1 VKNLLKDEKD
11 EVTRKQLDIKQLAI
25 KLTANSM
32 YGCLGFSSSRFYA
45 MPLAELIT
53 RKGREALQSTVDLTQ
68 RQLNL
73 DVIYGDTDS
82 VMIYTGLDNLEEA
95 LKLGETVKKEVNRLY
110 KTLEIELDGVFRT
123 MLLLKKKKYAARTI
137 TFSFENGKRVSKETA
152 QSKGL
157 DLVRRDWCDLSKDVG
172 QLRELVLS
180 GFFFL
185 KFSLKRYVLDQIL
198 SGLSREDVVERIHAH
213 MRLVKEALQE
223 NKIVLN
229 KYIITKSLTKDPADY
244 NDAKTQAHV
253 VVALRMRTAGMA
265 IRSGDFVELSFFQK
279 RTFFLVLFFF

>member
-1 VKNLLKDEKD
+1 MLKDAKD

-82 VMIYTGLDNLEEA
+82 VMIYTGLDNLDEA

-137 TFSFENGKRVSKETA
+137 TFTYENGKRIAKEAA

-172 QLRELVLS
+172 QLR
-180 GFFFL
+180 
-185 KFSLKRYVLDQIL
+185 IC
-198 SGLSREDVVERIHAH
+198 
-213 MRLVKEALQE
+213 
-223 NKIVLN
+223 
-229 KYIITKSLTKDPADY
+229 
-244 NDAKTQAHV
+244 
-253 VVALRMRTAGMA
+253 
-265 IRSGDFVELSFFQK
+265 
-279 RTFFLVLFFF
+279 LVLFIFFFGY

>member
-1 VKNLLKDEKD
+1 MKNLLKDAKE
-11 EVTRKQLDIKQLAI
+11 EVLRKQLDIKQLAI

-82 VMIYTGLDNLEEA
+82 VMIYTGLDNLDEA

-137 TFSFENGKRVSKETA
+137 TFAFENGKRIAKEVA

-172 QLRELVLS
+172 QLRTHERTGLLLLS
-180 GFFFL
+180 DSFFCD
-185 KFSLKRYVLDQIL
+185 RYVLDQIL

-213 MRLVKEALQE
+213 MRLVKEALQGGGKKLLHPSCCSE
-223 NKIVLN
+223 KRCRQQ
-229 KYIITKSLTKDPADY
+229 S
-244 NDAKTQAHV
+244 DAEQIHHHKVAHK
-253 VVALRMRTAGMA
+253 
-265 IRSGDFVELSFFQK
+265 RS
-279 RTFFLVLFFF
+279 R

>member
-1 VKNLLKDEKD
+1 
-11 EVTRKQLDIKQLAI
+11 
-25 KLTANSM
+25 M

-53 RKGREALQSTVDLTQ
+53 RKGRESLQSTVDLAQ

-82 VMIYTGLDNLEEA
+82 VMIYTGLDNLDEA

-137 TFSFENGKRVSKETA
+137 TFTFENGKRIAKETA

-172 QLRELVLS
+172 Q
-180 GFFFL
+180 
-185 KFSLKRYVLDQIL
+185 YVLDQIL

-213 MRLVKEALQE
+213 LQLVKEALE
-223 NKIVLN
+223 HNKIVLN
-229 KYIITKSLTKDPADY
+229 KVRKK
-244 NDAKTQAHV
+244 
-253 VVALRMRTAGMA
+253 
-265 IRSGDFVELSFFQK
+265 RSI
-279 RTFFLVLFFF
+279 